1 MSANLGVWLRI
12 RPLRIQ
18 YVIDY
23 VDDAVGDQYV
33 GCEQLRRVN
42 IEVVSIVHDSD
53 ILSIQSEELGVV
65 GETGRIDYLREY
77 CIFED
82 LGELLGCQAGN
93 GRTEGLK
100 SLVRRDKNC
109 DIGGIKSNIN
119 DSCCVQ
125 SAFKCG
131 EIKSVGRIGEVGWRD

>member
-1 MSANLGVWLRI
+1 MSANLGIWLRI

-33 GCEQLRRVN
+33 RCEQLRGVN

-65 GETGRIDYLREY
+65 GETGRINYLREY
-77 CIFED
+77 RIFED
-82 LGELLGCQAGN
+82 LGELLGCHVGN

-100 SLVRRDKNC
+100 SLVPRDENC
-109 DIGGIKSNIN
+109 DIGGIKRNIN
-119 DSCCVQ
+119 DSCCV
-125 SAFKCG
+125 
-131 EIKSVGRIGEVGWRD
+131 